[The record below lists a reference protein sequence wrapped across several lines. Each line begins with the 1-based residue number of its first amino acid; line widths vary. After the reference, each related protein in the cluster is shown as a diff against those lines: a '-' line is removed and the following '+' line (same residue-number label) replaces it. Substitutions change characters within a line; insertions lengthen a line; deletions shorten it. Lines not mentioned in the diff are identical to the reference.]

1 MFKLE
6 TIWNG
11 VVQSNSDLVEVTLD
25 TVTDI
30 ISTARRA
37 DKGNGKIYT
46 AADFSGSARWSSVL
60 AQKINMVEPG
70 VREALANGII
80 DYLTLNE
87 NDLRDLKIDT
97 VFRTYAESNI
107 EAAKGTGASG
117 GNSWHNFS
125 CAIDVQI
132 YVYKNDRW
140 VWQTGKTKTS
150 LEEYT
155 VRLRRSMDK
164 FKIHNDI
171 AGDSG
176 HFYPMGFPKTPPVN
190 LKIGVWS
197 IEDFIAKHNGG
208 RSYVEPPLLRSLI
221 PRIRP

>member
-60 AQKINMVEPG
+60 AQKINLLEPG
-70 VREALANGII
+70 VRESMANGVI

-97 VFRTYAESNI
+97 VFRTYAQSN
-107 EAAKGTGASG
+107 EEKRKGTGASG

-125 CAIDVQI
+125 CAADFQI
-132 YVYKNDRW
+132 YVYKDNRW
-140 VWQTGKTKTS
+140 EWQTGSDSIS

-164 FKIHNDI
+164 FNIHNDI

-176 HFYPMGFPKTPPVN
+176 HFYPMGFPKTPTVN
-190 LKIGVWS
+190 LKIGVQS
-197 IEDFIAKHNGG
+197 IEDFISKHNGA
-208 RSYVEPPLLRSLI
+208 RLYIEPPLERSLI
-221 PRIRP
+221 PRPRP